1 MKLKVIKL
9 NQVTSTN
16 DKAIEMIRKKNF
28 KPKLLVSKKQTK
40 GKGTMGKKW
49 ISREG
54 NLFISIFFE
63 TKVKPED
70 ISIINPYIVKK
81 VLDKYTKYK
90 IKVKWPND
98 LIVKR
103 KKLSGIL
110 QETIRY
116 KSRSFLII
124 GIGINTIYA
133 PLNKNFKSIAL
144 SNFSKKRIKNS
155 EILRDIKDLY
165 EKFISDINLNKI
177 SFLKKK
183 YIK

>member
-1 MKLKVIKL
+1 M
-9 NQVTSTN
+9 
-16 DKAIEMIRKKNF
+16 
-28 KPKLLVSKKQTK
+28 
-40 GKGTMGKKW
+40 
-49 ISREG
+49 
-54 NLFISIFFE
+54 
-63 TKVKPED
+63 
-70 ISIINPYIVKK
+70 
-81 VLDKYTKYK
+81 
-90 IKVKWPND
+90 
-98 LIVKR
+98 
-103 KKLSGIL
+103 SGIL

-177 SFLKKK
+177 SFLKRK